1 MPEPTSSGVAGA
13 AAAYKAFGGTAA
25 AAASGAT
32 LAAVVVMLMTP
43 PRDKRE
49 WTVGLISTVVS
60 SICGGAITI
69 EYFQLHHWAFSTIG
83 LYAMGGVIFPYN
95 PDGRQLSD
103 FIEQVK
109 PIRNTETVFGVG
121 VGMDGNGFGGS
132 PGPRGAPRAARAG
145 SQRGRDRIGARLR
158 LPARRAARR
167 FGERAVS
174 GPCIHLALG
183 EVPGL
188 AREAC
193 ADGLQW
199 LSAPEQSRLAK
210 LSAPLRRARLG
221 TRLER

>member
-83 LYAMGGVIFPYN
+83 LYAMGGVIFACGLPGWALVRWIFN
-95 PDGRQLSD
+95 
-103 FIEQVK
+103 FIVERRDASIDEVAKDVK
-109 PIRNTETVFGVG
+109 E
-121 VGMDGNGFGGS
+121 M
-132 PGPRGAPRAARAG
+132 
-145 SQRGRDRIGARLR
+145 L
-158 LPARRAARR
+158 
-167 FGERAVS
+167 
-174 GPCIHLALG
+174 
-183 EVPGL
+183 
-188 AREAC
+188 
-193 ADGLQW
+193 
-199 LSAPEQSRLAK
+199 
-210 LSAPLRRARLG
+210 
-221 TRLER
+221 

>member
-83 LYAMGGVIFPYN
+83 LYAMGGVIFASGLPGWALVRWIFN
-95 PDGRQLSD
+95 
-103 FIEQVK
+103 FIVERRDASIDEVAKEVK
-109 PIRNTETVFGVG
+109 E
-121 VGMDGNGFGGS
+121 M
-132 PGPRGAPRAARAG
+132 
-145 SQRGRDRIGARLR
+145 L
-158 LPARRAARR
+158 
-167 FGERAVS
+167 
-174 GPCIHLALG
+174 
-183 EVPGL
+183 
-188 AREAC
+188 
-193 ADGLQW
+193 
-199 LSAPEQSRLAK
+199 
-210 LSAPLRRARLG
+210 
-221 TRLER
+221 